1 MELVLLKKRDSQ
13 MIKGIAILAVMISH
27 MSYIMTIPSKIEI
40 LIHPLGYL
48 GVSLFLFVSG
58 YGCVISAGNYKNKLV
73 FLEHRL
79 KKIVPMLALIT
90 VVSVLLNIYIY
101 GCSYN
106 YISIFLNAIG
116 ISNSISRFTWYITF
130 QYFWYILFV
139 ILWIDH
145 YKLYWFGA
153 LVVYVISF
161 ALKCPEIQFNMWGL
175 NCISFPLGVYFAL
188 NQEQIILIITR
199 KKRLILLFTFLS
211 WVVLFAICYL
221 VLGNPSDLR
230 IQNLLK
236 SLISGLFVILIVFII
251 YLYEKKI
258 EKNLIKGLVFVGNI
272 SYELYLVHGFWVFL
286 FLNFFEPEQILKIV
300 FYIITSFSIAFL
312 LHKIYKKYG

>member
-1 MELVLLKKRDSQ
+1 MCL
-13 MIKGIAILAVMISH
+13 
-27 MSYIMTIPSKIEI
+27 
-40 LIHPLGYL
+40 
-48 GVSLFLFVSG
+48 
-58 YGCVISAGNYKNKLV
+58 
-73 FLEHRL
+73 
-79 KKIVPMLALIT
+79 
-90 VVSVLLNIYIY
+90 
-101 GCSYN
+101 
-106 YISIFLNAIG
+106 
-116 ISNSISRFTWYITF
+116 
-130 QYFWYILFV
+130 
-139 ILWIDH
+139 
-145 YKLYWFGA
+145 
-153 LVVYVISF
+153 
-161 ALKCPEIQFNMWGL
+161 
-175 NCISFPLGVYFAL
+175 
-188 NQEQIILIITR
+188 TR